1 MYSER
6 RSEVPGGTVW
16 QVERRCHP
24 GGSAAPDGAPG
35 TGAPPA
41 HAVADLVLPDG
52 CMDVLWSEGRLLV
65 AGPDTRGHLAPVG
78 PGGSAAGLRFA
89 PGAAPA
95 VLGVAAH
102 ELVDRR
108 VPLEAVWPGRD
119 ARLLADA
126 VERAE
131 TAGPPAGGA
140 ARVARVV
147 ELAVSG
153 RPGADGSTGDAV
165 GRAVMVSM
173 SEAGAGVSE
182 IARATG
188 WSDRQLR
195 RHSLDL
201 FGYGLATLRRVL
213 RLQAAVRL
221 AAQGCSLAEVAS
233 RSGCSDQAHLTREV
247 VALTGLT
254 PTVVLPRPVQ
264 PSGAKRSTGLPSGSS
279 TVA

>member
-16 QVERRCHP
+16 QVEQPGVP
-24 GGSAAPDGAPG
+24 GGSAVPG
-35 TGAPPA
+35 TVPGGAALPG
-41 HAVADLVLPDG
+41 HAAADLVLPDG
-52 CMDVLWSEGRLLV
+52 CMDIVWVEGRLLV

-78 PGGSAAGLRFA
+78 PGGSAAGLRLA

-108 VPLEAVWPGRD
+108 VPLDAVWTGRD

-131 TAGPPAGGA
+131 TAGPAAGSA

-147 ELAVSG
+147 EQAFSG
-153 RPGADGSTGDAV
+153 RPGVDGSTGDAV
-165 GRAVMVSM
+165 GRAVMLSM
-173 SEAGAGVSE
+173 SAAGAGVSQV
-182 IARATG
+182 ARATG

-221 AAQGCSLAEVAS
+221 AAQGWSLAEVAS

-254 PTVVLPRPVQ
+254 PTAVLPRPVQ